1 MTLRLKLKSVLVFLL
16 ILGMV
21 AIAQQVF
28 SDEKILQVMAV
39 PHQEGTSVPVIM
51 YHHMLNEQ
59 SRWGEWTISPDEFK
73 ADLVYLKEHGY
84 TTMLISELVSALKG
98 EQEMPKKP
106 IVLTFDDGHESTY
119 AYAFPLLKEYGM
131 KAVVSVIG
139 RYSDLFSEDD
149 SHHISYSY
157 LQWQQIK
164 EMSDS
169 GWVEFG
175 NHSYDLHDNHSRRG
189 CCKMWGESKEEYCAM
204 LREDTQKT
212 QDCLRE
218 ATGKDC
224 TIYTYPYGAYCKK
237 SQELL
242 KEMGFQVVLGCEEK
256 VNELT
261 SFTPILWLDRFNRP
275 HGRSSS
281 DFFQKIAP

>member
-169 GWVEFG
+169 GLVEFG

-189 CCKMWGESKEEYCAM
+189 CCKMWESPRKNIALC
-204 LREDTQKT
+204 
-212 QDCLRE
+212 C
-218 ATGKDC
+218 GK
-224 TIYTYPYGAYCKK
+224 IPRKPRI
-237 SQELL
+237 
-242 KEMGFQVVLGCEEK
+242 V
-256 VNELT
+256 
-261 SFTPILWLDRFNRP
+261 
-275 HGRSSS
+275 
-281 DFFQKIAP
+281 